1 MRHPAPTDPRE
12 TSDAASGST
21 VSGADRRPGLTPMTL
36 FLVLLL
42 AYVMIQ
48 VQLVLVI
55 TLLALVFATVIE
67 RPVQLLERRHV
78 PRAAAILTI
87 YVGLVGAVVLL
98 IVGIVPTIGDEA
110 GNLRDQLPGQLREL
124 EAEWRGSA
132 NPVLSGT
139 GANLMDQAQTAL
151 DRPPEPP
158 QDAAVG
164 ILTGIVGGIVGAL
177 AMLAIAFYYLMEKP
191 LLKRLILDEMS
202 PPTRTRAAR
211 VWDDVEDKVGGWVRG
226 QLTLCL
232 IIGFLATVG
241 YGILDVRF
249 WPLLGLIAGV
259 TEIIPII
266 GPWLGGIPA
275 VIVALTDGWQKA
287 AFVVGF
293 IVILQLLENTVL
305 VPRVMRGAVGLTP
318 LTVFVA
324 VLAGTTFIGPAG
336 AILAIPIAALIQ
348 VVVTDYLD
356 ARRLA
361 RHAPGET
368 AAGWRW
374 MRNALTPSRAA
385 EHGLAGANAGGTGG
399 PSRQANGTA
408 RPSGNRDGAAPVS
421 APPIARPAPEDPGR
435 DLPPN
440 GGQPGTAPAARSRA
454 TVPPAPA
461 ASRRGATWSR
471 EVLQRRSN
479 RPAATGQVQGQDT
492 TPAAGT
498 VTSDAA
504 ATPAATP
511 AARTT
516 PETEPT
522 E

>member
-1 MRHPAPTDPRE
+1 MRHPTPTDPRE
-12 TSDAASGST
+12 TSDAPLGPGG
-21 VSGADRRPGLTPMTL
+21 VGGDRRPGLTPLTL

-48 VQLVLVI
+48 IQLVLII

-67 RPVQLLERRHV
+67 RPVQLLERRYV
-78 PRAAAILTI
+78 PRAAAILAV
-87 YVGLVGAVVLL
+87 YVGIIGTVVLL
-98 IVGIVPTIGDEA
+98 IVGIVPTVGEEA

-132 NPVLSGT
+132 NPILSGT
-139 GANLMDQAQTAL
+139 GADLMDQAQTAL

-164 ILTGIVGGIVGAL
+164 ILAGIVGGIVGAL
-177 AMLAIAFYYLMEKP
+177 AMLAITFYYMMEKP
-191 LLKRLILDEMS
+191 LLKSLILDQMS
-202 PPTRTRAAR
+202 GPARARTAK
-211 VWDDVEDKVGGWVRG
+211 VWDDVENKVGGWVRG

-232 IIGFLATVG
+232 IIGLLATVG

-249 WPLLGLIAGV
+249 WPVLGLIAGI

-336 AILAIPIAALIQ
+336 AVLAIPIAALIQ
-348 VVVTDYLD
+348 VVLTDYLD

-374 MRNALTPSRAA
+374 MRSALSPSRSVEPGMAGPNRGSPPHRTASGAPYPGEDRPSPAA
-385 EHGLAGANAGGTGG
+385 VTPATVRPTPAEVGTGPLATG
-399 PSRQANGTA
+399 PRAGTDQAAPTD
-408 RPSGNRDGAAPVS
+408 RPSGS
-421 APPIARPAPEDPGR
+421 APTTP
-435 DLPPN
+435 
-440 GGQPGTAPAARSRA
+440 T
-454 TVPPAPA
+454 
-461 ASRRGATWSR
+461 ASRRGAAWSR
-471 EVLQRRSN
+471 EVLQRRAG
-479 RPAATGQVQGQDT
+479 RPATAPPT
-492 TPAAGT
+492 AAPNG
-498 VTSDAA
+498 A
-504 ATPAATP
+504 P
-511 AARTT
+511 
-516 PETEPT
+516 EPT
-522 E
+522 DPDPTG